1 MGRGL
6 SNYEREL
13 DLLFYSLSSARIF
26 FRADQTAAE
35 EAEAAKET
43 GGGAPA
49 ADPARECGDRAGESA
64 GERPIHGVP
73 HQYGIVPR
81 PAHDVTPVSGRRQ
94 REDRACVAG
103 EGAGERQRVWG
114 QGR

>member
-1 MGRGL
+1 LGRGL

-35 EAEAAKET
+35 EAEAAKEA

-49 ADPARECGDRAGESA
+49 ADPADPKKKSSRMCHATSR
-64 GERPIHGVP
+64 
-73 HQYGIVPR
+73 
-81 PAHDVTPVSGRRQ
+81 
-94 REDRACVAG
+94 
-103 EGAGERQRVWG
+103 
-114 QGR
+114 